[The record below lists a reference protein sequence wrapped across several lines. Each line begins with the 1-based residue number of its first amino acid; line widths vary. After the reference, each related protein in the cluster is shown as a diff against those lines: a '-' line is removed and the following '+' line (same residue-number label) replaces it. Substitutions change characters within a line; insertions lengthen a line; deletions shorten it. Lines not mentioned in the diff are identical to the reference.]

1 MCRDDFNRRWILF
14 KYLVSSVMAYEV
26 EIWGWEEKKQ
36 LEKIMMDYI
45 RWIFR
50 LDFCTPKYLI
60 AREFD
65 LEKLKIRWGIRARR
79 FELKIKEMEEHRW
92 VKKCWREKGKKGWKD
107 IYGKERER
115 YYNRNGWG
123 IEEVERKDR
132 EEGVWIE
139 EIIGREKDIQMQRE
153 NSKISEAKYN
163 KMYRKLRKK
172 GVGAKYL
179 KEKNLNR
186 EGYGMNIRALVRLRC
201 GNMEESNKY

>member
-1 MCRDDFNRRWILF
+1 VCRDDFNRRWILF
-14 KYLVSSVMAYEV
+14 KYLVSSVMAYGV
-26 EIWGWEEKKQ
+26 EIWGWEKKKQ

-50 LDFCTPKYLI
+50 LVFCTPRYLI

-65 LEKLKIRWGIRARR
+65 LENLKIRWGIRARR

-92 VKKCWREKGKKGWKD
+92 VKKCWREKEKKGWKD

-115 YYNRNGWG
+115 YYNRNGWE

-132 EEGVWIE
+132 EEEIWIE
-139 EIIGREKDIQMQRE
+139 EIIRREKDIQMQGE

-163 KMYRKLRKK
+163 KM
-172 GVGAKYL
+172 
-179 KEKNLNR
+179 
-186 EGYGMNIRALVRLRC
+186 
-201 GNMEESNKY
+201 